1 MTTKTFAKMN
11 IETQQTLDILQQ
23 KYERLVWYARKAP
36 SDNQSYWEGVPADI
50 KEGALNGMSQVEE
63 FFPGECESLQDP
75 ESGDWS
81 HGFNSGALAVLR
93 FIETA
98 MSEGINEAHESFPDL
113 DT

>member
-11 IETQQTLDILQQ
+11 IETQQTLDIMQT
-23 KYERLVWYARKAP
+23 KYEQLIWYARKAP
-36 SDNQSYWEGVPADI
+36 SDHPSYWEAVPQEI
-50 KEGALNGMSQVEE
+50 KEGALNAMSMVEE
-63 FFPGECESLQDP
+63 YYPDECDQLSS
-75 ESGDWS
+75 ESGDFH

-98 MSEGINEAHESFPDL
+98 MSEGITAAHESFPDL